1 MDPKYQEPKFDDTI
15 FKLSGDETMDR
26 LEKLA
31 DEPDRVWRLGL
42 AYTMRAQELRRKSEV
57 KMILQ
62 RIARTEKRI
71 LGPTRIV
78 EMMQKELKADK
89 QIESLKT
96 DMKRL
101 WYVIGILFVAMAG
114 TLITKVFK

>member
-1 MDPKYQEPKFDDTI
+1 VDPKYDDN
-15 FKLSGDETMDR
+15 FKLSSDDTMDR

-42 AYTMRAQELRRKSEV
+42 AYTMRAQEQRRKAEV
-57 KMILQ
+57 KMILL
-62 RIARTEKRI
+62 RIARSEKRI

-78 EMMQKELKADK
+78 EMVQKELEADK
-89 QIESLKT
+89 QIASLKT

-101 WYVIGILFVAMAG
+101 WWMVGIIMVAIVG
-114 TLITKVFK
+114 IVITKALK